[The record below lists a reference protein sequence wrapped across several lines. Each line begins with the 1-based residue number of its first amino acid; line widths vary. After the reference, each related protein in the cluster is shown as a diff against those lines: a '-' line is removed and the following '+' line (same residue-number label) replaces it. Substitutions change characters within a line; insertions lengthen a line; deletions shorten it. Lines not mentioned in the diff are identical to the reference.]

1 MSQTLY
7 RKAESF
13 TRGNFASR
21 RENRDILRLLGG
33 SRQGVAVQARK
44 RRSFL
49 GLVPPAPIHPAHEIP
64 HDAGDVHTGQNSTG
78 HDGPDRKHEEG
89 TSPVNHRH

>member
-1 MSQTLY
+1 MSELLY
-7 RKAESF
+7 NNAHGSA
-13 TRGNFASR
+13 TGADASR
-21 RENRDILRLLGG
+21 RKNLNILCLLGG
-33 SRQGVAVQARK
+33 SRQGIVARARK